1 MEMSDMLTKRYL
13 FDLGK
18 WEVVLLAEQPIND
31 KRIGLFNTVTEANKA
46 IQRASEN

>member
-1 MEMSDMLTKRYL
+1 MLTKRYL

-31 KRIGLFNTVTEANKA
+31 ERIGLFDTVMEANHSMQKYCK
-46 IQRASEN
+46 ENV